1 MVDDEARA
9 RASARSI
16 MEHAEGGIRGPP
28 QRAPE
33 PSPWALGA
41 LPQAPGP
48 QGKVEEAAKSVHAK
62 SASRNSINMLDEDEG
77 EEELFTTSE
86 EVEVE
91 VAADSGAVAHT
102 TSPKGLPGTVKAVR
116 NRVRNFV
123 GAGGEGIA
131 HHGTARVRLQ
141 QEDGRFIQNDFEVA
155 DVCRPLHSVSTICDN
170 EHDFL
175 FTKKCGYVVPEGV
188 FEEILAKLYDA
199 GRIICRYPRRGGLY
213 VATMKA
219 TDPTNRSKVGNTA
232 PFAGQDAGQ

>member
-1 MVDDEARA
+1 M
-9 RASARSI
+9 ASGTFSSWSQRTGA
-16 MEHAEGGIRGPP
+16 GPWG
-28 QRAPE
+28 PE
-33 PSPWALGA
+33 E
-41 LPQAPGP
+41 QDK
-48 QGKVEEAAKSVHAK
+48 QHEAKSVHAK
-62 SASRNSINMLDEDEG
+62 SASKSSINMLDEDEG
-77 EEELFTTSE
+77 EEELLTTSE
-86 EVEVE
+86 EVEID

-102 TSPKGLPGTVKAVR
+102 TGPKGLPGTVKVVR
-116 NRVRNFV
+116 NRIRNFT

-219 TDPTNRSKVGNTA
+219 TDPTKRSKDGNTA